1 MKLRKATSDDTLQV
15 ALIVAEALGDS
26 IMERYVQSGS
36 TIHPDDEK
44 RMELLMQV
52 AARTDTLYTWQ
63 HCTLAIADS
72 GEVAG
77 GLIAYPG
84 DDYMARRDVTF
95 ALVKPLI
102 HFDVE
107 RMDAEVGAD
116 EYYLDSLAVWPSFR
130 GLGLGRVLMQH
141 GIEQGRSMGR
151 TTVLACAPDNTGAHR
166 LYESLGFRDAGPLFI
181 FGEDYIRMEIT

>member
-1 MKLRKATSDDTLQV
+1 MTLRKATPNDALQV
-15 ALIVAEALGDS
+15 ALIVAEALGDP
-26 IMERYVQSGS
+26 IMERYVQSGC
-36 TIHPDDEK
+36 TIHPDDVK

-52 AARTDTLYTWQ
+52 ASRKDTLYTWQ
-63 HCTLAIADS
+63 HCTLAIADN

-84 DDYMARRDVTF
+84 DDYLVRRDTTF
-95 ALVKPLI
+95 DLVKPLI

-107 RMDAEVGAD
+107 RMDAEVQSN

-130 GLGLGRVLMQH
+130 GLGLGRVLMLH

-166 LYESLGFRDAGPLFI
+166 LYESLGFKDAGPLYI
-181 FGEDYIRMEIT
+181 FGEDYIRMETR

>member
-1 MKLRKATSDDTLQV
+1 MQDAT
-15 ALIVAEALGDS
+15 
-26 IMERYVQSGS
+26 
-36 TIHPDDEK
+36 
-44 RMELLMQV
+44 
-52 AARTDTLYTWQ
+52 
-63 HCTLAIADS
+63 AIADS

-116 EYYLDSLAVWPSFR
+116 EYYLDSLAVWPSSR

-151 TTVLACAPDNTGAHR
+151 TTVLACAPDNTDAHR

-181 FGEDYIRMEIT
+181 FGEDYIRREIT